1 MANSANRSRVSSPL
15 LLHPH
20 PGAAA
25 RRAAAGQPGVALE
38 REEPEERL
46 AFLPSFLPSQG
57 SGWEKPFGRPGW
69 AGAAALRSPRTV
81 LRAALHKGAGA
92 AGAGARRHCLR
103 PARLGTERR
112 GALRDGAAP
121 RGRRVSA
128 ELWRGARRG
137 WGALR
142 GRTEPPHGH
151 RWALAKPLVAGLA
164 PAGPGCAWAGTRRSI
179 AGISGQVPSEA
190 AG

>member
-25 RRAAAGQPGVALE
+25 LVQPRGSPGWHWSGKSLSSG
-38 REEPEERL
+38 L
-46 AFLPSFLPSQG
+46 LSFLPSQG

-179 AGISGQVPSEA
+179 AGVSGQVPSEA